1 MSSRRPLVLK
11 TLLRSPTNSENQS
24 SKIRNVKCA
33 LRGRHSDDIFRDPEL
48 ESIHTLG
55 WPKGSF
61 RIPQMNLLANP
72 KY

>member
-1 MSSRRPLVLK
+1 MLEEI
-11 TLLRSPTNSENQS
+11 LLD
-24 SKIRNVKCA
+24 I
-33 LRGRHSDDIFRDPEL
+33 DDIFRDPEL